1 MRGFKITEFFS
12 SSILDPYTLPGIY
25 YYHVSKVKQYGWPI
39 YSLLINEFEVV
50 WPRGAEIVNYI
61 VNFVNLLVY
70 IGSASNYTSPQ
81 SQFDTFDLSADQN
94 NVGPIII
101 IIIYYYE
108 LYFNTVQFHLLKLI
122 MYKI

>member
-1 MRGFKITEFFS
+1 M
-12 SSILDPYTLPGIY
+12 
-25 YYHVSKVKQYGWPI
+25 SKVKQYRWPI

-50 WPRGAEIVNYI
+50 WPGGAEIVNYI

-81 SQFDTFDLSADQN
+81 LQFDTFGLSADQN

-101 IIIYYYE
+101 IIFYYYE

>member
-1 MRGFKITEFFS
+1 M
-12 SSILDPYTLPGIY
+12 
-25 YYHVSKVKQYGWPI
+25 SKVKQYRWPI

-61 VNFVNLLVY
+61 VNFVNLHVY

-81 SQFDTFDLSADQN
+81 SQFDTFGLSADQN
-94 NVGPIII
+94 NVGPIIII